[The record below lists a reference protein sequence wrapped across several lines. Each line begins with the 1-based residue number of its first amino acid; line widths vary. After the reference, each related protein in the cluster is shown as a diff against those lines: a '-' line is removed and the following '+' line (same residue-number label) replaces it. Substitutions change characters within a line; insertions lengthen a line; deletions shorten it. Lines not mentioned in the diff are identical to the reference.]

1 MVAFSLWLTG
11 FWQKGLDM
19 LTCSSPP
26 RAAEFFA
33 GIGLVREG
41 LKAEGFKVVFS
52 NDVDATKRSVYVAN
66 HGTVEF
72 SLRDVREITGDDVP
86 DIELAAASFP
96 CTDVSLAGA
105 RAGLD
110 GKESGLVWEFQRI
123 LQEMG
128 SRKPPVVVLENVP
141 GLATSNNGHDLQAAI
156 GNLNGIGY
164 SCDIIV
170 LDARRFV
177 PQSRSRIFVV
187 GWLSEPCGPQLYPV
201 SEIRPALIARFV
213 ERNPQLSLQPLNL
226 PPLPDCS
233 HTIADIV
240 ENLPHD
246 NHAWWDEERLG
257 KFYNSLS
264 PIQSARLARLRDSD
278 GQRWA
283 TAYRRTRGGK
293 AMWEIRGDDISG
305 CLRTGKGG
313 SSRQA
318 LVEAGQG
325 GVKVRWMTAREY
337 CRLQGAPDLN
347 LAGITE
353 NQARFALGD
362 AVCVPAISW
371 LARNCLKP
379 LVITLSNEKRQ

>member
-1 MVAFSLWLTG
+1 
-11 FWQKGLDM
+11 M
-19 LTCSSPP
+19 LVCSSPP

-41 LKAEGFKVVFS
+41 LEAEGFNIVFS
-52 NDVDATKRSVYVAN
+52 NDVDATKRSIYIAN
-66 HGTVEF
+66 HGVAGF
-72 SLRDVREITGDDVP
+72 SLRDVREITGHDVP

-128 SRKPPVVVLENVP
+128 PRKPPVVVLENVP
-141 GLATSNNGHDLQAAI
+141 GLATSNNGHDLEAAV
-156 GNLNGIGY
+156 GNLNDIGY
-164 SCDIIV
+164 TCDILV

-201 SEIRPALIARFV
+201 SEIRPAWIARFV
-213 ERNPQLSLQPLNL
+213 ERNPQLSLKLLNL
-226 PPLPDCS
+226 PPLPNCD

-240 ENLPHD
+240 EDLSPDDHV
-246 NHAWWDEERLG
+246 WWNEERMG
-257 KFYNSLS
+257 KFCNSLS
-264 PIQSARLARLRDSD
+264 AIQSTRLAGLRDSD
-278 GQRWA
+278 ERRWA
-283 TAYRRTRGGK
+283 TAYRRTRGGR
-293 AMWEIRGDDISG
+293 AVWEIRGDEISG

-318 LVEAGQG
+318 VVEAGHG
-325 GVKVRWMTAREY
+325 DVRVRWMTAREY
-337 CRLQGAPDLN
+337 CRLQGAPDLD
-347 LAGITE
+347 LTGITE

-362 AVCVPAISW
+362 AVCVPAVSW
-371 LARNCLKP
+371 LARHCLKP
-379 LVITLSNEKRQ
+379 LVSTFFPGKRQ